1 MSTPFAATRRTD
13 WGKRGGSSSGFTLA
27 AALLGFFM
35 ITLDAVIVNVA
46 RPPSG
51 TALIAARFVQGA
63 AAAVMMPSSMTLVGQ
78 AYPDPARRAR
88 AVAVWAMGGA
98 IASSSGSLLG
108 GLLSLAT

>member
-1 MSTPFAATRRTD
+1 
-13 WGKRGGSSSGFTLA
+13 
-27 AALLGFFM
+27 
-35 ITLDAVIVNVA
+35 
-46 RPPSG
+46 
-51 TALIAARFVQGA
+51 
-63 AAAVMMPSSMTLVGQ
+63 MMPSSMTLVGQ